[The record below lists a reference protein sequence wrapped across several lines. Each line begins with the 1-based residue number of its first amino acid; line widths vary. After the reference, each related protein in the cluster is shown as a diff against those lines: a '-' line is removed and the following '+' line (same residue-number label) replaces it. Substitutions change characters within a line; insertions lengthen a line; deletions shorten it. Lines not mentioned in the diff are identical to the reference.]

1 MSSPTTRRHLRATR
15 HAAFRRFYL
24 HTGASTLVPGSG
36 LLGTRARRLGVIL
49 VSLFVLSLAAVI
61 LKVVTGGVVGTALSV
76 GLNTKTL
83 LWIMVGLVAGA
94 LLWIATVYLTS
105 KLTRPQ
111 RLQPVDR
118 WTVRLFTA
126 LCAVLIA
133 LPTAFA
139 VRTLAIQRDLVSS
152 VFKAAGP
159 KATSGSNIQV
169 AAKDPWA
176 DTPRVNVMLVGSDS
190 GRDRIGVRSDSMMV
204 ASINTKT
211 GDTVLVSLPR
221 NLDYIPFAP
230 DDPLHALYPNGFH
243 CSDPATGINL
253 NCLLNGIWTQAEEH
267 KDLFPG
273 DPTPGYTET
282 RRTLGYITG
291 LPINQSVIIDLKGFQ
306 QVVDAMGGVTVDVKS
321 KLCMHCLSDGYGG
334 IKWAKGYGPEWIQP
348 GTQKLDGEQAL
359 WFARSRAQSDD
370 FDRMRRQR
378 CLVGAMI
385 HQSNPI
391 SLLANY
397 GQLAAVFKHNVDI
410 DIPASDLP
418 AWADLAQR
426 IQSGTIKSLPIT
438 NQVVNT
444 DHPDYEK
451 IRRLVKAAITP
462 KPTPTTT
469 SSGTGTSTPSRTT
482 HKTPSTSTAPTDGLT
497 DLASAC

>member
-1 MSSPTTRRHLRATR
+1 MSSPTTRRDLRATR
-15 HAAFRRFYL
+15 RAAFRRFYL
-24 HTGASTLVPGSG
+24 HTGASTLIPGSG
-36 LLGTRARRLGVIL
+36 LFGTRARRLGLIL
-49 VSLFVLSLAAVI
+49 VSLFVLSLAYVL
-61 LKVVTGGVVGTALSV
+61 LKVATGGVVGTALSV
-76 GLNTKTL
+76 GLNTTTM

-94 LLWIATVYLTS
+94 LLWIATVFLTS

-111 RLQPVDR
+111 RLRGVDR

-133 LPTAFA
+133 LPTAFG
-139 VRTLAIQRDLVSS
+139 VRTLVIQRDLVST
-152 VFKAAGP
+152 VFQAVGA
-159 KATSGSNIQV
+159 KATAGSNVQV
-169 AAKDPWA
+169 EAKDPWEN
-176 DTPRVNVMLVGSDS
+176 TPRVNVMLVGSDS
-190 GRDRIGVRSDSMMV
+190 GRDRIGIRSDSMMV

-221 NLDYIPFAP
+221 NLDYVPFAP

-243 CSDPATGINL
+243 CTDAAGINL
-253 NCLLNGIWTQAEEH
+253 NCLLNGVWTAAEDH

-282 RRTLGYITG
+282 RRTLGYVTG

-306 QVVDAMGGVTVDVKS
+306 QLVDAMGGVTVDVKS
-321 KLCMHCLSDGYGG
+321 KLCMHCLGDGYGG
-334 IKWAKGYGPEWIQP
+334 IEWAKGHQPEWIEP
-348 GTQKLDGEQAL
+348 GKQRLNGEQAL

-385 HQSNPI
+385 NQSNPV

-410 DIPASDLP
+410 DIPRSDLP

-426 IQSGTIKSLPIT
+426 VQGGTIKSLPIT
-438 NQVVNT
+438 NKVVNT
-444 DHPDYEK
+444 DHPDYDK
-451 IRRLVKAAITP
+451 IRRLVQHAINP
-462 KPTPTTT
+462 KPTASPSSGSSATSASSTSSTKPST
-469 SSGTGTSTPSRTT
+469 SSGT
-482 HKTPSTSTAPTDGLT
+482 PTDGLT